1 MNDRI
6 FRLRAEMEKAGLDAV
21 ILKSVT
27 AIRYF
32 SGFTSEDASVL
43 VTRNRSVLLTDFRYT
58 IQAKAQAG
66 DCCEIFEV
74 SGPAHREKL
83 KEILSQLHHRDE
95 KEADHTTKDKNEKE

>member
-6 FRLRAEMEKAGLDAV
+6 ARLRAEMEQKELDAV
-21 ILKSVT
+21 LLKSVT

-43 VTRNRSVLLTDFRYT
+43 VTKDRAVLLTDFRYT

-66 DCCEIFEV
+66 DCCEIIEV
-74 SGPAHREKL
+74 SGLAHQIGRA
-83 KEILSQLHHRDE
+83 HV
-95 KEADHTTKDKNEKE
+95 